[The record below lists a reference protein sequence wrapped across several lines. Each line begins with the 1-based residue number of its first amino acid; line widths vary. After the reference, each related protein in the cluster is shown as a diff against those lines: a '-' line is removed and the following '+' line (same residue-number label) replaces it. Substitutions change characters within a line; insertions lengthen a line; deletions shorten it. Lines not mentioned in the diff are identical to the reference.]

1 MKNLFASIWPS
12 IIWTLVIFILLVMP
26 TKSID
31 GASVNEIPNADKFVH
46 AILFAVFAFLWFSF
60 FSLKYP
66 LKGKSIFLTILF
78 MGSFYGLGME
88 FIQKYFTERNFSLM
102 DGLADAV
109 GTLIGLMIKK
119 SPYGNRGR
127 NQN

>member
-1 MKNLFASIWPS
+1 MKNLFSSIWPS

-26 TKSID
+26 TKSIE

-78 MGSFYGLGME
+78 IGSFYGLGME
-88 FIQKYFTERNFSLM
+88 FVQKYFTERNFSLM
-102 DGLADAV
+102 DALADAV
-109 GTLIGLMIKK
+109 GTIIGLLTKK

>member
-26 TKSID
+26 TKGIE
-31 GASVNEIPNADKFVH
+31 GAGVIEIPNADKFVH
-46 AILFAVFAFLWFSF
+46 ALLFAVFAFLWFSF
-60 FSLKYP
+60 FSLRYP